1 MNIKYQEVTMS
12 KSSTTPLLINKKFK
26 GEPCIELYCGKYT
39 ALVAPR
45 IGANIL
51 RLHDNINK
59 LELINY
65 SYKVPMK
72 FLRWP
77 SLVHGMPSLLY
88 PNRIAKGVFTTSH
101 TTYNLPINTKWED
114 NYLHGFLH
122 TRKYSVESVDTNKSD
137 NSATVTC
144 KYVYNEKDEFFK
156 HFPLAFTSYITYT
169 LSPDGLHYS
178 MEIVNNSDK
187 PLPVGLGNH
196 TGFKA
201 PFFRKGKKENLRIEF
216 PAVKRVEIKDNLC
229 TGAFLPLS
237 HYDKGY
243 TNGSMQPVLHDVDN
257 EMYLLDK
264 MDTPAKENFHGIV
277 ISDVVTGYQ
286 IYNEYSE
293 EYPFV
298 NLWNCGGKND
308 FFCVEPMTWMIDA
321 PNIKEP
327 GYITGYREIAPGESF
342 SAWQRL
348 FSYVAK

>member
-1 MNIKYQEVTMS
+1 MNNPTL
-12 KSSTTPLLINKKFK
+12 TNKKFK
-26 GEPCIELYCGKYT
+26 GEPCIELNAGRYT
-39 ALVAPR
+39 ALIAPR

-51 RLHDNINK
+51 RLRDNENK
-59 LELINY
+59 LELVNY

-122 TRKYSVESVDTNKSD
+122 TRKYTVESVDTNTMEE
-137 NSATVTC
+137 SATVTC
-144 KYVYNEKDEFFK
+144 KYIYNDKDVFFA

-169 LSPDGLHYS
+169 LSPNGLHYS

-201 PFFRKGKKENLRIEF
+201 PFTRKSKKENLRISF
-216 PAVKRVEIKDNLC
+216 PATKRVEIIDNLC
-229 TGAFLPLS
+229 TGNLLELS
-237 HYDKGY
+237 EYDKGY
-243 TNGSMQPVLHDVDN
+243 TDGSMQPVLHDVDN
-257 EMYLLDK
+257 EMYLLEK
-264 MDTPAKENFHGIV
+264 MDTPAKKDFHGIV
-277 ISDVVTGYQ
+277 ISDISTGHQ

-308 FFCVEPMTWMIDA
+308 FFCAEPMTWMINA
-321 PNIKEP
+321 PNLNLLWDT
-327 GYITGYREIAPGESF
+327 TGYKEIQPGESYK
-342 SAWQRL
+342 AWQKL
-348 FSYVAK
+348 FSHSSK

>member
-1 MNIKYQEVTMS
+1 MS
-12 KSSTTPLLINKKFK
+12 IPTLTKKKFK
-26 GEPCIELYCGKYT
+26 GEPCIELKVGKYT

-45 IGANIL
+45 IGANLL
-51 RLHDNINK
+51 RLRDNELR
-59 LELINY
+59 LELVNY

-88 PNRIAKGVFTTSH
+88 PNRIEKGIFTTSH
-101 TTYNLPINTKWED
+101 TTYKLPINTKWED

-122 TRKYSVESVDTNKSD
+122 SRKYIVDSVDTNESD
-137 NSATVTC
+137 ETATVTC
-144 KYVYNEKDEFFK
+144 KYVYDEKDEFFS

-169 LSPDGLHYS
+169 LSPKGLHYGI
-178 MEIVNNSDK
+178 EIINNSDM

-201 PFFRKGKKENLRIEF
+201 PFFRKGKKENLRIQF
-216 PAVKRVEIKDNLC
+216 PATKRVEIKDNLC
-229 TGAFLPLS
+229 TGDFLPLS
-237 HYDKGY
+237 EYDKGY
-243 TNGSMQPVLHDVDN
+243 TDGSMQPVLHDVDN
-257 EMYLLDK
+257 EMYLLDR
-264 MDTPAKENFHGIV
+264 MDTPAKADFHGIV
-277 ISDVVTGYQ
+277 ITDTATGYQ

-308 FFCVEPMTWMIDA
+308 FFCVEPMTWMINA
-321 PNIKEP
+321 PNIKLSGE
-327 GYITGYREIAPGESF
+327 ITGYKEIKTGESY

-348 FSYVAK
+348 FSHSS